1 MQGISF
7 EEYAVT
13 WESDFSKVIWLFE
26 IEGNWRDVQPFKK
39 VCVKSA
45 RDVTHVMALIENAL
59 EKALGESVLGQST
72 GKGKS

>member
-1 MQGISF
+1 M
-7 EEYAVT
+7 
-13 WESDFSKVIWLFE
+13 LFE

-45 RDVTHVMALIENAL
+45 RDVTHVMALIEKAL